1 MGVCLLWYFGPI
13 KFGSHT
19 AMIHMFIGGNHRP
32 IRLLDQ
38 FGRQTLFLVHN
49 TCIFFKYLFKKSTN
63 TFWKTCSFLGKSWLT
78 LSFTKKH
85 PLIGPNVHYCRAPQ
99 KLATEE
105 IYVLRQ
111 KYSCTLLRK
120 IFRASLP
127 KKKWKNYTYVV
138 KKVFVDICANLIE
151 KFT

>member
-1 MGVCLLWYFGPI
+1 
-13 KFGSHT
+13 
-19 AMIHMFIGGNHRP
+19 MIFWSYQVRVAHGHDSYVHWRKPSTNQIAW
-32 IRLLDQ
+32 

-127 KKKWKNYTYVV
+127 KKWKKY
-138 KKVFVDICANLIE
+138 KSLCSEKGFVDICANLIE

>member
-1 MGVCLLWYFGPI
+1 ML
-13 KFGSHT
+13 
-19 AMIHMFIGGNHRP
+19 
-32 IRLLDQ
+32 
-38 FGRQTLFLVHN
+38 
-49 TCIFFKYLFKKSTN
+49 KKSTN

-111 KYSCTLLRK
+111 KYFCTLLRK

-127 KKKWKNYTYVV
+127 KKWKKYKSLCSEKSVCRYLCQPDRKIYLVRH
-138 KKVFVDICANLIE
+138 KKAFVDICADLIEKITSKLQKVFVDKCAKLIE
-151 KFT
+151 KFTS